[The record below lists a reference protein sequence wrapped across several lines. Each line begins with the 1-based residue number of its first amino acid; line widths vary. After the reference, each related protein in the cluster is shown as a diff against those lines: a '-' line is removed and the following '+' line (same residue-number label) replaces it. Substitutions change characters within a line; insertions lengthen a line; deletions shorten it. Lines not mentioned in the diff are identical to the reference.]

1 MNACASGPADPG
13 EVDARLWAHP
23 AFLATL
29 VVSSIVVVS
38 MAYWQDTIES
48 ALFDFEWSLS
58 SLLPPERFERVG
70 LLLLP
75 ALGFGSGLLASVSPC
90 ILPLVPL
97 NVAYIGASGSS
108 GLRSIGLSI
117 RFVLGSA
124 LALSVLGLFGD
135 LAGFLMIDHRGPM
148 LLIAGVAMLYF
159 GLAIL
164 EVVPAPTRHLLGS
177 SRRALGPI
185 GAGAAFSLITTPCS
199 SPLLAALL
207 TISAAQAVAGSG
219 VVAMLSFSLGY
230 TMLVF
235 LGGVFGGGLFAWVR
249 RFDLQAPRA
258 AAAALMIACGLTIG
272 YSGAGW
278 F

>member
-1 MNACASGPADPG
+1 MSVCASGPADPAAG
-13 EVDARLWAHP
+13 ESRLWAHP

-29 VVSSIVVVS
+29 LVSSLVVVT
-38 MAYWQDTIES
+38 MGIWQPAIEA
-48 ALFDFEWSLS
+48 ALFEVEWSLS
-58 SLLPPERFERVG
+58 SLVGAERLGSVG
-70 LLLLP
+70 WLLIP

-97 NVAYIGASGSS
+97 NVAYIGASERH
-108 GLRSIGLSI
+108 GLRSVGLSI

-124 LALSVLGLFGD
+124 LTLSLLGLFGD

-148 LLIAGVAMLYF
+148 LLIAGLAMLYF
-159 GLAIL
+159 GLALL
-164 EVVPAPTRHLLGS
+164 EVVPSPSGQILGA
-177 SRRALGPI
+177 RGRNLGPI
-185 GAGAAFSLITTPCS
+185 GAGAAFSLVTTPCS

-207 TISAAQAVAGSG
+207 TISAAQAVAGLG

-235 LGGVFGGGLFAWVR
+235 LGGVFGGGLFSWIR

-258 AAAALMIACGLTIG
+258 AAAALLIACGLTIG
-272 YSGAGW
+272 YAGAGW

>member
-1 MNACASGPADPG
+1 MSACASGPADPG
-13 EVDARLWAHP
+13 EVEGRLWAHP
-23 AFLATL
+23 AFLSTL
-29 VVSSIVVVS
+29 VVASLAALA
-38 MAYWQDTIES
+38 MGHWQAAIET
-48 ALFDFEWSLS
+48 ALFDVEWSLGA
-58 SLLPPERFERVG
+58 LLPVERLDRVG

-97 NVAYIGASGSS
+97 NVAYIGAAQSS

-117 RFVLGSA
+117 RFVIGSA

-135 LAGFLMIDHRGPM
+135 LAGFLMIDHRGTM
-148 LLIAGVAMLYF
+148 LLLAGVAMLYF

-164 EVVPAPTRHLLGS
+164 ELVPTPTRRPFGA
-177 SRRALGPI
+177 RGRALGPI

-199 SPLLAALL
+199 SPLLAALF
-207 TISAAQAVAGSG
+207 TISAAQAVAGAG

-235 LGGVFGGGLFAWVR
+235 LGGVFGGGLFAWIR

-258 AAAALMIACGLTIG
+258 AAAALLIACGITIG
-272 YSGAGW
+272 YAGADW

>member
-1 MNACASGPADPG
+1 VSSCASGPGDPD
-13 EVDARLWAHP
+13 EVEGRLWAHP
-23 AFLATL
+23 AFLSTL
-29 VVSSIVVVS
+29 VVSSLVVLA
-38 MAYWQDTIES
+38 MGYWQHAIET
-48 ALFDFEWSLS
+48 ALFDVEWSLGN
-58 SLLPPERFERVG
+58 LLPAEQLDHVG

-75 ALGFGSGLLASVSPC
+75 VLGFGSGLLASVSPC

-97 NVAYIGASGSS
+97 NVAYIGAAGCS

-117 RFVLGSA
+117 RFVIGSA
-124 LALSVLGLFGD
+124 LALSLLGLFGD
-135 LAGFLMIDHRGPM
+135 LAGFLMVDHRGTM

-164 EVVPAPTRHLLGS
+164 ELVPTPTGRPFGAS
-177 SRRALGPI
+177 GRALGPI

-207 TISAAQAVAGSG
+207 TISAAQAIAGAG

-235 LGGVFGGGLFAWVR
+235 LGGIFGGGLFAWIR
-249 RFDLQAPRA
+249 RFDLRAPRA
-258 AAAALMIACGLTIG
+258 AAAALLIACGITIG
-272 YSGAGW
+272 YAGADW